1 MMGDLYKLTNQGT
14 LGTLIR
20 DSRLFT
26 AQTATAEQVTPNA
39 R

>member
-1 MMGDLYKLTNQGT
+1 MMGDLYKLTNQEAFS
-14 LGTLIR
+14 TLIR

-26 AQTATAEQVTPNA
+26 AQTATAEQVTPDA